1 MGKPLNIGIAG
12 LGTVGTGVLHI
23 LDRNADLLT
32 ARGGRPMRV
41 TAVSARDRAK
51 DRGVDLSGALWCDD
65 PLDMVDDPAV
75 DVIVEVIGGAEG
87 VARLLVERALA
98 VGKPVVTANKALLA
112 EHGGRLAEAAAAG
125 DTTLG
130 YEAAVA
136 GGIPVI
142 KSVRE
147 ALAANRISSL
157 HGILNGTCNY
167 ILTEMR
173 QTGRNFDEVLKEAQ
187 ELGYAE
193 ADPTFDVDGID
204 AAHKLAILAG
214 LAFNGTV
221 RFEDVHVEGIRK
233 IGAEDIAF
241 AEELGF
247 RIKLLGIARAD
258 NGEIELRVHPA
269 LVRRSAPIAAVDGVF
284 NAVVVVGDFV
294 GEVMLEGAGAG
305 AGPTASAIVGDLL
318 DVARGIRVPVLGT
331 VERTLKPLAVR
342 DLDRHRGAYYLRLM
356 VKDRPGVIAA
366 ISAHMRDQDISLESL
381 IQRGR
386 SSTDAVPVVITTHET
401 SEAAIRAVLAKIRQ
415 ESAVVEEP
423 HMIRIEPFN
432 GR

>member
-1 MGKPLNIGIAG
+1 MGEPLRIGVAG
-12 LGTVGTGVLHI
+12 LGTVGAGVLRI
-23 LDRNADLLT
+23 LERNGGLLT
-32 ARGGRPMRV
+32 ARGGRPMHV
-41 TAVSARDRAK
+41 AAVSARDRTK
-51 DRGVDLSGALWCDD
+51 DRGVDLSGARWLDD
-65 PLDMVDDPAV
+65 PLAMVDDPSV
-75 DVIVEVIGGAEG
+75 DVVVEVIGGADG
-87 VARLLVERALA
+87 VAKTLVERALA
-98 VGKPVVTANKALLA
+98 AGKPVVTANKALLA
-112 EHGGRLAEAAAAG
+112 EHGGQLAAAAAAG
-125 DTTLG
+125 GTTLG

-173 QTGRNFDEVLKEAQ
+173 QTGRDFADVLGEAQ
-187 ELGYAE
+187 ALGYAE

-221 RFEDVHVEGIRK
+221 RFADVHVEGIRK
-233 IGAEDIAF
+233 ISAEDIAF

-247 RIKLLGIARAD
+247 RIKLLGIARAED
-258 NGEIELRVHPA
+258 GEIELRVHPA
-269 LVRRSAPIAAVDGVF
+269 LVRRTAPIAAVEGVF

-318 DVARGIRVPVLGT
+318 DIARGIRVPVLGT
-331 VERTLKPLAVR
+331 DAGTLQPLAVR
-342 DLDRHRGAYYLRLM
+342 KIDRHRGAYYLRLM

-366 ISAHMRDQDISLESL
+366 ISAHMRDHDISLESL

-401 SEAAIRAVLAKIRQ
+401 SEAAIRAVLGKIRQ

-423 HMIRIEPFN
+423 HVIRIEPFN